1 MPLVIPAQQEVA
13 RETSTPLFP
22 RNWASHLLRGGML
35 GSQNGKKRPKWQWPE
50 DKERKKLVK
59 MEKKEICRRVRTSGE
74 TNTSPSQLAQFA
86 QGSLGGRRQ
95 MYKRRKPRRID
106 PSPLG
111 LAHPHT
117 LRVYYPLLFLIK
129 LSCNQAITLV
139 CHFNIQIFAVVRQNQ
154 EKYTLPRHIYL
165 YLHLSISEVNVL

>member
-1 MPLVIPAQQEVA
+1 
-13 RETSTPLFP
+13 
-22 RNWASHLLRGGML
+22 
-35 GSQNGKKRPKWQWPE
+35 
-50 DKERKKLVK
+50 

-154 EKYTLPRHIYL
+154 ENYILPQQQDFLNPDVCFFPQIGKLFSHCFFFFSSL
-165 YLHLSISEVNVL
+165 PL